1 MRRSLPFVMM
11 AAAALV
17 LAACAEDPRDVTPGV
32 SGRAPEAATT
42 TTAPPAPTTTEPP
55 DEQVVDV
62 PDIDDLGL
70 TWDEEP
76 VVDDGTGGVNMG
88 DFNDFLRAEAPPV
101 MVAPDRF
108 EGLDED
114 EIEQVVDEALPEAAA
129 RTVAL
134 FLGLD
139 PDDDSVQML
148 VRPGGQ
154 PGSAEVVVVE
164 LADDDSVRAV
174 RWAFRIEMESR
185 AGLAAAEEEAE
196 GIEDDA
202 VDALEADDVPE
213 EATGASAPDLV
224 PVVYGG
230 TRTFQCQPD
239 RGQQDFAT
247 ASCQ

>member
-1 MRRSLPFVMM
+1 
-11 AAAALV
+11 
-17 LAACAEDPRDVTPGV
+17 
-32 SGRAPEAATT
+32 
-42 TTAPPAPTTTEPP
+42 
-55 DEQVVDV
+55 
-62 PDIDDLGL
+62 
-70 TWDEEP
+70 
-76 VVDDGTGGVNMG
+76 VNLG
-88 DFNDFLRAEAPPV
+88 DFNDFLRAEAPAL

-114 EIEQVVDEALPEAAA
+114 EIEQVVDEALPEAPA

-134 FLGLD
+134 FLGLE
-139 PDDDSVQML
+139 PDDDSVQLL

-164 LADDDSVRAV
+164 LVEDESVRAV

-185 AGLAAAEEEAE
+185 AGLAASEDDEVD
-196 GIEDDA
+196 GLEDDA